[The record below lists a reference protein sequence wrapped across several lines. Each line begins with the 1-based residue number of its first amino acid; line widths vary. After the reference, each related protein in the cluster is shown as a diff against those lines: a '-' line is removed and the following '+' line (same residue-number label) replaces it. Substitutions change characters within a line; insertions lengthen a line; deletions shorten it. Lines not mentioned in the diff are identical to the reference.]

1 LNRLIADFETRFAVY
16 LKNDL
21 LINAALLDLRHAEQM
36 DKLFEKSFASFIP
49 PPIDFAKQSKF
60 GNVEISVNV
69 ESIADNEIQVSL
81 YEGNFQNMPSN
92 PSEMIEHNRQDNIL
106 ELGLT
111 YFRHAVKNN
120 QIKPINDFAPWLCYQ
135 SNRAS

>member
-36 DKLFEKSFASFIP
+36 DKLFEKSFVSFIP
-49 PPIDFAKQSKF
+49 PPIDFAEQFKS
-60 GNVEISVNV
+60 GNIEISVNF
-69 ESIADNEIQVSL
+69 ESIADNGIQVSL
-81 YEGNFQNMPSN
+81 CEDNFRNMPSN

-106 ELGLT
+106 KLGLT
-111 YFRHAVKNN
+111 YFCHAVKNN
-120 QIKPINDFAPWLCYQ
+120 PIKPINGLALLSIK
-135 SNRAS
+135 SNPAS